1 MLTVNVV
8 PLMRAIIVSIFL
20 FAVAAQFL
28 IASAP
33 DDNIRSDARSPVISH
48 IPRERVTSNVIASVG
63 YSKRRH
69 ILEVEFANRAVYRYL
84 NVPPSVYRD
93 LMQADSKARYY
104 VTNIKGSYPS
114 VRVRPRLK
122 DQAD

>member
-1 MLTVNVV
+1 
-8 PLMRAIIVSIFL
+8 MRAKIVSIFL
-20 FAVAAQFL
+20 FAVGAQFL

-33 DDNIRSDARSPVISH
+33 EDNIRSEARNPVISH
-48 IPRERVTSNVIASVG
+48 IPRDRVASNVLASVG

-69 ILEVEFANRAVYRYL
+69 ILEVEFANGAVYRYL
-84 NVPPSVYRD
+84 DVPPSVYRD